1 MPDERVVIQIEVRSD
16 DREIDRTRRRLE
28 RLSGARDRDRRR
40 ADRDRG
46 LASRAERRLANE
58 TGNQFNRVSRKYK
71 KSFDSFDK
79 MIKMTGGGLMKFL
92 ALSAKA
98 VALEMA
104 AMGVAMMA
112 IHVGFAAGRLIMK
125 AYHGMMKMVAAGM
138 AGVAIAAGTMA
149 AALREQQAAMY
160 AFSGR
165 GQATEFGS
173 ALNQTRVQMRA
184 LTMDADLA
192 SVGVENLVAAYA
204 EVAKTQG
211 GRFTTGSKSTLK
223 GLMDFASAGMDLKE
237 GTKQAGSLIATLQ
250 DAKKSYAE
258 VVSAG
263 KKFSPQM
270 KKALEEY
277 EKSAGKEGKT
287 KEALTKAIRSGELA
301 KLGGVEGQFA
311 GVSGTLI
318 STLKGQFNLLR
329 GQFADFGQQFL
340 APMKKEARE
349 VFDVISTALKRMSGQ
364 VADFGKSGFIDKIS
378 VIVEKISN
386 WVVRVMRDYL
396 PGAVGIFERIGDWW
410 ERFTEGWERMRSALE
425 PFIKGAKV
433 VEGILKQAWL
443 PVWEQIKENMYT
455 FNDQL
460 QENEGPLRDFGTNI
474 GQLLAKV
481 MEYFA
486 EARKLFFQ
494 ALPFINKVIGGFT
507 QLIELFTSFLGMF
520 TQITGG
526 KDGKGGIGGL
536 GGVGSLMMLI
546 GLAKG
551 MKNTKGYFTHA
562 QSRSGIR
569 EVADMKVNAGTVYIN
584 GKPVAQYGVRGAGG
598 SSGLVAGSN
607 TIQTVPI
614 RPGSGPAPGAGRS
627 VGPHTGP
634 FTVPAGGAR
643 GGGAGFASR
652 GAGGAG
658 GTGAGGGP
666 RRGQFVSTPFGRA
679 QAGLGPNGGPVI
691 TSGKYK
697 GMEVLTQR
705 VRGVDIPYAYGGRG
719 TGPVNNSSGRIGQGF
734 RSGVVTLEEH
744 RTLRGHK
751 IVDSTGRIITRRERI
766 ARAIGEGQRAGSTGY
781 VKDGRRKTFM
791 DRFLGGGRN
800 TGASG
805 FIGRA
810 ADRYRD
816 RLIRKSDYLG
826 PVGGGGPPL
835 PPPPPP
841 PVDPATG
848 QPYPP
853 GTPQHR
859 GWVLST
865 NRLYGPGAIDT
876 STRRGRLKMR
886 YYNSKF
892 YNNWMSPTSGI
903 EKDGPIQRGR
913 IGSAIQNVRLAS
925 RDARMSRLGG
935 MVFGNEHRKGF
946 QQSAMGGMGVMMGMG
961 MLAQSGKVSEEA
973 QKFLSAGAMIGMV
986 NPLAGLAV
994 GLGGT
999 ALTAKTVGGGA
1010 VSGAAAGA
1018 AIGTMI
1024 APGFGTAAG
1033 AILGA
1038 AVGGL
1043 MGGLNKVK
1051 DEKKKAR
1058 EAFES
1063 AFDNIFSN
1071 EMVNIQRKMMESGG
1085 FGKSEIA
1092 KAGRKGG
1099 RLDRELQT
1107 VLDMFSGGKSNEEI
1121 VEYFA
1126 ANRGKFGLDEKQINE
1141 MRKRPE
1147 ETTKALQKTS
1157 EKQKAMNHLTSIYE
1171 KRLSALSTMTG
1182 KSEQQV
1188 ELLAMELG
1196 VDLYDSTVDF
1206 NEVIQKLGVSVVK
1219 TREQLKGMQMDV
1231 AIKGLDQFKTK
1242 IVDALDPEIISEKA
1256 RSFRDLFD
1264 SAGSVTDKEFGEFI
1278 NSFVPD
1284 FLDFAGGGFA
1294 GMLRLKSMIGV
1305 GGTEFTRKSLTEK
1318 DADGNPITSP
1328 FFGMEKTFTEGPG
1341 GIALQGYM
1349 NTTLAEQSRNAA
1361 GQLNALLF
1369 QSEAQNRFI
1378 TDAPTFAKALQSM
1391 PIDLARSFAQELEQ
1405 GTLFSDIDINKMT
1418 KVEFATMMREKF
1430 GFSAF
1435 QLGLRD
1441 VEGQDGLN
1449 IALDKMPE
1457 QLRDTYGAIIEM
1469 FGAFFDKREDKPEWM
1484 TDKFIKFVA
1493 ENNDTS
1499 TPRGKGIGDT
1509 TSSRLAQTM
1518 GRHAAMNGMLTGTR
1532 TVTSAYRDFGL
1543 GSINSDHVMGRA
1555 YDLTGQNLGAYQ
1567 RLVRANG
1574 GFAEFHGINGGRHL
1588 HVVPGPG
1595 RYGDA
1600 ASPMGSMLY
1609 RSRPGASSNESGG
1622 ITINMNVTGTSDPK
1636 ATADAAIRQ
1645 MRLVLENERQ
1655 RS

>member
-58 TGNQFNRVSRKYK
+58 TGNRFNQVSRKYK

-104 AMGVAMMA
+104 AMGAAMVAV
-112 IHVGFAAGRLIMK
+112 HVGFAAGRLIMK

-138 AGVAIAAGTMA
+138 AGVAIAAGTVA

-165 GQATEFGS
+165 GQASEFGS

-211 GRFTTGSKSTLK
+211 GRFTAGSKSTLK

-258 VVSAG
+258 VVTAG

-311 GVSGTLI
+311 GVSQTLI

-329 GQFADFGQQFL
+329 GQFADFGQVFL

-364 VADFGKSGFIDKIS
+364 VQRFGTNGFIDKIS
-378 VIVEKISN
+378 VVVEKISN
-386 WVVRVMRDYL
+386 FVVRLMRDYL
-396 PGAVGIFERIGDWW
+396 PGSVGIFERIGDWW
-410 ERFTEGWERMRSALE
+410 DRFTAGWERVRSALE
-425 PFIKGAKV
+425 PFIHGAKV

-443 PVWEQIKENMYT
+443 PVWEQIKKNMYT

-460 QENEGPLRDFGTNI
+460 QENEGPLRDFGKNI
-474 GQLLAKV
+474 GELLAKV
-481 MEYFA
+481 MEYFS

-520 TQITGG
+520 TKITGG
-526 KDGKGGIGGL
+526 KDGKGGLGGL

-551 MKNTKGYFTHA
+551 MKNTKGYFTHK
-562 QSRSGIR
+562 QSQSGIR
-569 EVADMKVNAGTVYIN
+569 EVADMRVNAGTVYIN
-584 GKPVAQYGVRGAGG
+584 GKAAAQYGKTGVGG
-598 SSGLVAGSN
+598 SSGLVARSN
-607 TIQTVPI
+607 TIQTMPI
-614 RPGSGPAPGAGRS
+614 YPRPGATGLSGS

-634 FTVPAGGAR
+634 FMVPAGGASR
-643 GGGAGFASR
+643 GGAGFASR
-652 GAGGAG
+652 GAGGG

-666 RRGQFVSTPFGRA
+666 RRGQFVSTPYGRG
-679 QAGLGPNGGPVI
+679 QAGLGPHGGNIMTSGRYKGYEMVTQMERGRPVTFFQHP
-691 TSGKYK
+691 TSGKVMVPPDQRMLDSRGRQAK
-697 GMEVLTQR
+697 GYTA
-705 VRGVDIPYAYGGRG
+705 D
-719 TGPVNNSSGRIGQGF
+719 
-734 RSGVVTLEEH
+734 
-744 RTLRGHK
+744 
-751 IVDSTGRIITRRERI
+751 GRIITRKERF
-766 ARAIGEGQRAGSTGY
+766 ARFFGERQRHAAGGFGSDSRLRNFYDRGI
-781 VKDGRRKTFM
+781 GRRIRESRIGRYAERVR
-791 DRFLGGGRN
+791 DREKANSQYLAARGGGQ
-800 TGASG
+800 
-805 FIGRA
+805 
-810 ADRYRD
+810 
-816 RLIRKSDYLG
+816 
-826 PVGGGGPPL
+826 L

-841 PVDPATG
+841 PVDPGTG

-853 GTPQHR
+853 GSPQHR
-859 GWVLST
+859 MWTLTT
-865 NRLYGPGAIDT
+865 NRLYGPGTVDPN
-876 STRRGRLKMR
+876 SLRGR
-886 YYNSKF
+886 YYNSRF
-892 YNNWMSPTSGI
+892 YNNFMSPVSAI
-903 EKDGPIQRGR
+903 EKDGPRQRGK
-913 IGSAIQNVRLAS
+913 IGSFIQNRRLFA

-935 MVFGNEHRKGF
+935 MFLGNDQRKGF
-946 QQSAMGGMGVMMGMG
+946 QGSATGTMGTMMGLG

-973 QKFLSAGAMIGMV
+973 QKFLSAGAMVGMV
-986 NPLAGLAV
+986 NPLAGLAI

-1063 AFDNIFSN
+1063 AFDNIFTN
-1071 EMVNIQRKMMESGG
+1071 EMVNIQRKMIESGG

-1121 VEYFA
+1121 VDYFA
-1126 ANRGKFGLDEKQINE
+1126 ANRGKFGLDEKQIKD

-1219 TREQLKGMQMDV
+1219 TREQLQGMQMDV

-1278 NSFVPD
+1278 NEFTPN
-1284 FLDFAGGGFA
+1284 FLNFAGGGFR
-1294 GMLRLKSMIGV
+1294 GMLEMKRMFGV
-1305 GGTEFTRKSLTEK
+1305 GGSEFSRQSLTEK

-1341 GIALQGYM
+1341 GDAFQAYM
-1349 NTTLAEQSRNAA
+1349 NNTIAEQSRNAA

-1369 QSEAQNRFI
+1369 QSESANRFI
-1378 TDAPTFAKALQSM
+1378 TDAPSFAKALENM
-1391 PIDLARSFAQELEQ
+1391 DPEKAKAFATQLEQ
-1405 GTLFSDIDINKMT
+1405 GTLFAGMDINTMT
-1418 KVEFATMMREKF
+1418 QNDFAHMMLTRF
-1430 GFSAF
+1430 GVTGA
-1435 QLGLRD
+1435 QLGLRG

-1449 IALDKMPE
+1449 IALDKMPKE
-1457 QLRDTYGAIIEM
+1457 LKDTYGAIIEM
-1469 FGAFFDKREDKPEWM
+1469 FGAFFDKREERPDWM
-1484 TDKFIKFVA
+1484 TDKFIRFVD

-1518 GRHAAMNGMLTGTR
+1518 GRHAAMNGMLTGKR
-1532 TVTSAYRDFGL
+1532 NVTSAYREFGL

-1567 RLVRANG
+1567 RLARANG

-1609 RSRPGASSNESGG
+1609 RARPTAQSGESGG
-1622 ITINMNVTGTSDPK
+1622 ITINMNVSGTSDPK
-1636 ATADAAIRQ
+1636 ATADAAVRQ